1 MRSIY
6 LQYSKNIQSNDILNE
21 IKYLNK
27 LVINYSVQ
35 KITTELIAYN
45 SYLENIQKL
54 PIPMDNPQDT
64 TSDWKNYTYE
74 LYSINEHVI

>member
-1 MRSIY
+1 M
-6 LQYSKNIQSNDILNE
+6 ILR
-21 IKYLNK
+21 LSM
-27 LVINYSVQ
+27 LLFHS
-35 KITTELIAYN
+35 
-45 SYLENIQKL
+45 LENIQKL